1 MDTKQISLFSPASD
15 REDLEAEVQSLR
27 REIEKHNQA
36 YYELDNPLISDSEY
50 DALMRKLKDLETEI
64 ASGGGSIPNN
74 SPSRKVGGRA
84 AKKFAQIAHNPPML
98 SLDNV
103 FSEEEFR
110 DFYQK
115 LLVRLGLPANTELT
129 LSAEPKFDGLAVNL
143 RYEYGKLTAAATR
156 GDGQNGEDVTAN
168 VREISDIP
176 KQLTGNLPDLIDIRG
191 EIFMT
196 KKAFAE
202 LNAKS
207 QEKSG
212 GKLFANPRNAAAGS
226 LRQLNPEIT
235 RERNL
240 SFFAYGIG
248 SYQNFTL
255 PQNYSELLRTY
266 RSFNIPS
273 CDLQQQINGLD
284 AAIEFMTNLGKIRN
298 ELPFDIDGVVF
309 KVDEFALQ
317 KQAGFISRA
326 PRWAIAWKF
335 PAIEVSTQI
344 LDIDIQVGRT
354 GALTPVA
361 RLEPVEI
368 AGVTVSNATLHNA
381 LEIARK
387 DIYIGDFVFL
397 RRAGDV
403 IPEIVKAIPEKRPAD
418 ARKFQMPAHCPV
430 CNSAVIQDESA
441 VIRCS
446 GGLHCPAQ
454 KTAAL
459 IHFASRA
466 ALDIQGLGEKI
477 IDDAVELGKLRNPA
491 DIFRLTLEDWKN
503 LPRLG
508 QKSAENLVA
517 AIKKARFCTLPR
529 FIYALGIREIGAVN
543 ARAIAEKFSS
553 IEKILSATEEEFLAI
568 DGIGEESAKYLKSF
582 LSDQENLAVIQDL
595 LQLGIVLE
603 EMPAKKTVNSIF
615 SDKKVVITGSFAEFS
630 REELGE
636 ILRTLGA
643 KVSASVSKN
652 TDFLVAGEK
661 AGSKLDKARGLG
673 VQIIDA
679 EKLQSELAKTRQ
691 EEENA

>member
-1 MDTKQISLFSPASD
+1 MDTKQISLFSTD
-15 REDLEAEVQSLR
+15 GNTQDLDAQVETLR
-27 REIEKHNQA
+27 KEIEKHNQA
-36 YYELDNPLISDSEY
+36 YYELDNPVISDSEY
-50 DALMRKLKDLETEI
+50 DALLRNLKDLEAKI
-64 ASGGGSIPNN
+64 ASTGGNIPQN
-74 SPSRKVGGRA
+74 SPSRKVGGKA
-84 AKKFAQIAHNPPML
+84 VKKFAQITHNPPML

-103 FSEEEFR
+103 FNEAEFR

-115 LLVRLGLPANTELT
+115 LTTRLELPENSELT

-168 VREISDIP
+168 VREITDIP
-176 KQLTGNLPDLIDIRG
+176 KQLTGNPPDSIDIRG

-207 QEKSG
+207 S

-235 RERNL
+235 RKRNL

-255 PQNYSELLRTY
+255 PENYSELLNLY
-266 RSFNIPS
+266 RAFNIPI
-273 CDLQQQINGLD
+273 CDLQKQINGLD

-335 PAIEVSTQI
+335 PAIEVSTRI

-387 DIYIGDFVFL
+387 DIHIGDFVFL

-403 IPEIVKAIPEKRPAD
+403 IPEIVKTIPEKRPAD
-418 ARKFQMPAHCPV
+418 ARKFQMPERCPV

-446 GGLHCPAQ
+446 GGLHCRAQ
-454 KTAAL
+454 RTASL

-477 IDDAVELGKLRNPA
+477 IEDAVELGKLQTPA
-491 DIFRLTLEDWKN
+491 DIFRLTVEDWKQ

-517 AIKKARFCTLPR
+517 AIEKARFCTLPR

-543 ARAIAEKFSS
+543 ARALAEQFSS
-553 IEKILSATEEEFLAI
+553 IEKILTASEEEFLSI
-568 DGIGEESAKYLKSF
+568 DGIGAESAKYLKSF
-582 LSDQENLAVIQDL
+582 FSDQENLAVIADL
-595 LQLGIVLE
+595 LKLGIVLE
-603 EMPAKKTVNSIF
+603 EVEVKKTLNSIF
-615 SDKKVVITGSFAEFS
+615 SGKKVVITGSFADFS
-630 REELGE
+630 REELAE
-636 ILRTLGA
+636 ILRGFGA

-652 TDFLVAGEK
+652 TDFLIAGEK
-661 AGSKLDKARGLG
+661 AGSKLDKARELE

-679 EKLQSELAKTRQ
+679 EKLQEELQGLSK
-691 EEENA
+691 N